1 MAYRRFTD
9 RSGVTWEVQDRS
21 TSEWELHPVSDTRRS
36 PVRVAAP
43 GYERDPFE
51 LSVEELQRLLDGAPR
66 PGSGPRKSPFKD

>member
-9 RSGVTWEVQDRS
+9 RAGVTWEVQDHS
-21 TSEWELHPVSDTRRS
+21 PSEWALYPVST
-36 PVRVAAP
+36 PGQPAVRVAAP

-51 LSVEELQRLLDGAPR
+51 LSVEELQRLLDRAPR